1 MDISLTAIKKTIV
14 TLLHRYHVVLFVVLV
29 VGGLVVMVFYLNTIL
44 IQSGQSDGYTST
56 SNNAT
61 FDQTT
66 MDRIKELRTANENQS
81 QLDFSGRSNPFIE

>member
-14 TLLHRYHVVLFVVLV
+14 TILHRYHVVLFVVVV
-29 VGGLVVMVFYLNTIL
+29 VGGLVIMVFYLNTIL

-61 FDQTT
+61 FDQATI
-66 MDRIKELRTANENQS
+66 DRIKELRTANENQS